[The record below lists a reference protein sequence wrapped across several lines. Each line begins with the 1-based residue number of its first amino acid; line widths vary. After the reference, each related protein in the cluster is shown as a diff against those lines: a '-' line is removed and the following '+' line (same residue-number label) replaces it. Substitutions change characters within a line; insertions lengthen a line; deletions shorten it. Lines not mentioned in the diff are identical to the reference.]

1 MSSVPG
7 DAADAGLSGR
17 ALAVVF
23 LGGATGTA
31 LRLAIAEVASGALW
45 GTLAVNLAGALLLGL
60 LFERLMVGRAD
71 RRRLWAFL
79 GPGFAGALTTFSTLQ
94 LEAVSLLR
102 DDQGTAA
109 LLYLATSILL
119 GIPLAALGRRLG
131 RRA

>member
-1 MSSVPG
+1 VSSVPG

-17 ALAVVF
+17 VLAAVF

-31 LRLAIAEVASGALW
+31 LRLVIAEGASGAIW

-60 LFERLMVGRAD
+60 VFEHLRMRRID
-71 RRRLWAFL
+71 RGSLWAL
-79 GPGFAGALTTFSTLQ
+79 VGPGFAGALTTFSTLQ
-94 LEAVSLLR
+94 LEVVSLLR

-109 LLYLATSILL
+109 VLYLGASILL